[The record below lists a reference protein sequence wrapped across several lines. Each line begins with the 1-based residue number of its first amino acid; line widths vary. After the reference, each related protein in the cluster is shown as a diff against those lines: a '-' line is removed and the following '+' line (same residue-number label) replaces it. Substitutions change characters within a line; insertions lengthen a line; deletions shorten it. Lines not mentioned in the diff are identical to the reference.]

1 MKGCHMLRRQL
12 RTLAVCLC
20 FGLMSS
26 AALAQQK
33 APVLDPA
40 AVTAAKELMQAMGVD
55 AQFDV
60 VIETMTKGMASALRQ
75 KQPSKGK
82 EIDEVMSKM
91 AAKFRSRKNDMIEM
105 TAPLYAEKFTVGEL
119 KEIGTFYKTP
129 IGQKMLKVQPEIM
142 QRSMQMG
149 MVWGQK
155 LGQEVE
161 NEARDELKKR
171 GIDL

>member
-1 MKGCHMLRRQL
+1 MLRRHL
-12 RTLAVCLC
+12 RTLSVCLC
-20 FGLMSS
+20 FGVLSS

-33 APVLDPA
+33 APVVDPA
-40 AVTAAKELMQAMGVD
+40 AVTAAKELMQAMGID

-60 VIETMTKGMASALRQ
+60 VIETMTKGMGSALRQ
-75 KQPSKGK
+75 KQPGKAK
-82 EIDEVMSKM
+82 EIDDVMTKM
-91 AAKFRSRKNDMIEM
+91 AAKFRSRKNDIVEM
-105 TAPLYAEKFTVGEL
+105 TAPLYAEKFSVAEL
-119 KEIGTFYKTP
+119 KEIGAFYKTP
-129 IGQKMLKVQPEIM
+129 IGQKLLKTQPEIM

-161 NEARDELKKR
+161 NEAREELKKR